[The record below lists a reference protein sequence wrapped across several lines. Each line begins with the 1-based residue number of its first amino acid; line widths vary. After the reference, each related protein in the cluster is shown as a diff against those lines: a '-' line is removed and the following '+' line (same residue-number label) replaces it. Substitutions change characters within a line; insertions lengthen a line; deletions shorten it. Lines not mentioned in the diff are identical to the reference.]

1 MNHETGIVN
10 HGGSRNVVFRCFH
23 KPIYELMNDNGLL
36 GKCIKLSLFK
46 KTDIF
51 RHKQLTLHFSGRP
64 ESQGIKL
71 RFFLV

>member
-1 MNHETGIVN
+1 
-10 HGGSRNVVFRCFH
+10 
-23 KPIYELMNDNGLL
+23 MNDNGLL